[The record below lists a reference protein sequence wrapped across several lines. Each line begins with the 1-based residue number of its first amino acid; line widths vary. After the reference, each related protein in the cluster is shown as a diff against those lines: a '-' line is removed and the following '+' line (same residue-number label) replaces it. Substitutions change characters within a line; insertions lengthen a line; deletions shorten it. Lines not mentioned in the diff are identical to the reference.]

1 VFSNKVIIRRWL
13 LSVLL
18 FEVFLFLLTGCASS
32 SSYNKIASCHG
43 GDEQISNVK
52 FQKYFDEVAEE
63 LCPNLCGGGPCA
75 DYSVIATDFVDI
87 QTLAPGKIGVLMGEL
102 MRSSLNKVCGY
113 NIIEVKFS
121 HLFKLSDDGLITLT
135 KNPNEILKAEYS
147 TQSVKNSIVGTYSA
161 SSNTL
166 YIFARIINNSDGKII
181 RMTSKEVKLS
191 CD

>member
-1 VFSNKVIIRRWL
+1 MLCNKVIIRHWL
-13 LSVLL
+13 LRVLL
-18 FEVFLFLLTGCASS
+18 FELFLFLLTGCASS
-32 SSYNKIASCHG
+32 SSYNKIASCR

-52 FQKYFDEVAEE
+52 FQKYFDEMAEE
-63 LCPNLCGGGPCA
+63 LCPNSCGGVSCA

-87 QTLAPGKIGVLMGEL
+87 QTLAPGKTGILMGEL

-121 HLFKLSDDGLITLT
+121 HLFKLSDDSLVTLT
-135 KNPNEILKAEYS
+135 KNPNEILKSEYS
-147 TQSVKNSIVGTYSA
+147 PQSVKNSIVGTYSV

-166 YIFARIINNSDGKII
+166 YIFARTINNSDGKII
-181 RMTSKEVKLS
+181 KMTSKEVKLS